1 MNGHSEEMLLDRH
14 LYMILFCV
22 GILLKLV
29 RLVSLFVQ
37 LGASSFADLSLVKQ
51 DGVKMKF
58 TQPSKSTEDSSSDED
73 DVDSLEVDKKLSL
86 SSPSNPTPT
95 SRPGMSNVR
104 QHPLTAGLLRQLSD
118 FTSDIYYHIY
128 YTSSTGE
135 EKKQPLTFRSNTDG
149 IKSFL
154 PIRNAAI
161 RARDDK
167 ACGLL
172 CAILIEGCVDDYA
185 GGEVTEE
192 MVASQMKKDFEW
204 TDEQLSEFSLFSR
217 CFPRSWTNALSLLS
231 CR

>member
-1 MNGHSEEMLLDRH
+1 MLDRH

-29 RLVSLFVQ
+29 RLVHSLISSG
-37 LGASSFADLSLVKQ
+37 LGSIADSFRVEQ

-58 TQPSKSTEDSSSDED
+58 TQPSRSTEDSTDDED
-73 DVDSLEVDKKLSL
+73 EVDSLEVDKKLSL
-86 SSPSNPTPT
+86 SETPKPTPT
-95 SRPGMSNVR
+95 VRPGMSNVR

-128 YTSSTGE
+128 YTSPSTGE

-172 CAILIEGCVDDYA
+172 CAILLEGCVDDYA

-192 MVASQMKKDFEW
+192 MVANQMKKDFEW
-204 TDEQLSEFSLFSR
+204 TDEHLSQSSFFRYFER
-217 CFPRSWTNALSLLS
+217 ISLLTLDECVS
-231 CR
+231 QTS